1 MSIDLKEDRD
11 KLTTLKSALAKA
23 PKNILEGS
31 ILGAAQNDGR
41 VAKIFWDAFVV
52 TASGSDT
59 KKGVAKFET
68 CRHCKQGFDIT
79 ANSYE
84 SCVWH
89 YGRPFSLYL
98 TVFDAGLNST
108 LCR

>member
-11 KLTTLKSALAKA
+11 KLTTLKRALAKA
-23 PKNILEGS
+23 PKNIIEGS
-31 ILGAAQNDGR
+31 ILEAGQNDGR
-41 VAKIFWDAFVV
+41 VTKIFWDAFVV
-52 TASGSDT
+52 AGNDT
-59 KKGVAKFET
+59 KKGVAKFEM

-79 ANSYE
+79 ANSHE

-89 YGRPFSLYL
+89 YGWPFSLCL
-98 TVFDAGLNST
+98 TIFDAGLKSI